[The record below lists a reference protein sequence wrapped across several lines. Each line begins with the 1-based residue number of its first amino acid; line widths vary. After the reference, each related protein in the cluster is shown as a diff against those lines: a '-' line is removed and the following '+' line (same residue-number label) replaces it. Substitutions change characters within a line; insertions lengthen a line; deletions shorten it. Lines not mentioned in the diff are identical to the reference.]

1 MRFWVVID
9 SQDGEQGVGGA
20 KMQELVHN
28 TGIISH
34 KYAYLM

>member
-1 MRFWVVID
+1 MSYFVVID
-9 SQDGEQGVGGA
+9 SQDGEQLVGGA
-20 KMQELVHN
+20 KMLELVHN